1 LYKPR
6 YFSVLLIFVLFMF
19 VLNGCI
25 GSSTPA
31 PKPKTIL
38 KGTVEVPVGAVKGK
52 QITGQALSNATVNII
67 DPKTGNIIATAT
79 TDADGNYSVEVPAGG
94 PYIVQAVKGNIKVLD
109 VSPVVQTGETKNLGT
124 ADATSTAQA
133 LIFQTL
139 VKKGENPANINLE
152 AILNL
157 SGFSQLVSQVE
168 KVLEAGGDPTTN
180 SQVNNVVNNI
190 VSPKPASG
198 GGGGGGGV
206 IVKPPIHNVTKDKY
220 YENIQEAIGEA
231 VDNDVLQVTRGTF
244 EIPETFEI
252 NKQIKIVGVGNRKPV
267 LMSTTAKNPVFNIA
281 SDNVTIENFEIT
293 TNVPVFGEI
302 GNEEMSSLIVVGEG
316 KNNITIK
323 SNKIYA
329 LESGSMNNWTS
340 RGICINRNSN
350 VTIEGNTIFN
360 TRNGI
365 IVKYSCTAKIKNNT
379 VYNTKGGI
387 MNYTNNKEDADRRTM
402 ISNSWGIAH
411 NEWDIIWN
419 SGGGY
424 NPEERG
430 ILKLS
435 KNNNNAYV
443 VDRRSIAGNIT
454 ENRSHV
460 FVQANSGHD
469 VAHEVKGN
477 MNEPFSSI
485 SLGIEAVVPGG
496 TVFLVS
502 GNFDATINPVEITKS
517 LTLKSLVKHGAVFYK
532 TVNIKTKDVVIEDA
546 RFVAG
551 DGHSIIIDE
560 KDNIKIKGCK
570 FDANNRF
577 MNDPHINAIQLNSK
591 CSNITIDNCSFRNGY
606 YVTINGYADNL
617 TVENCT
623 IENCKSG
630 INLIGGEDLK
640 VINTD
645 ISVIAQKE
653 DNDTY
658 CVRFASSSNNS
669 GNNLTVS
676 GGKYIVDKNGLK
688 ANEPDAFHSAIII
701 RSGASGDLKASGLH
715 IIGEVVNLSKTN
727 LYARGN
733 KWGIAGQTKPEEG
746 QLKGNIDYIIY

>member
-1 LYKPR
+1 
-6 YFSVLLIFVLFMF
+6 
-19 VLNGCI
+19 
-25 GSSTPA
+25 
-31 PKPKTIL
+31 
-38 KGTVEVPVGAVKGK
+38 
-52 QITGQALSNATVNII
+52 
-67 DPKTGNIIATAT
+67 
-79 TDADGNYSVEVPAGG
+79 
-94 PYIVQAVKGNIKVLD
+94 
-109 VSPVVQTGETKNLGT
+109 
-124 ADATSTAQA
+124 
-133 LIFQTL
+133 
-139 VKKGENPANINLE
+139 
-152 AILNL
+152 
-157 SGFSQLVSQVE
+157 
-168 KVLEAGGDPTTN
+168 
-180 SQVNNVVNNI
+180 
-190 VSPKPASG
+190 
-198 GGGGGGGV
+198 
-206 IVKPPIHNVTKDKY
+206 
-220 YENIQEAIGEA
+220 
-231 VDNDVLQVTRGTF
+231 
-244 EIPETFEI
+244 
-252 NKQIKIVGVGNRKPV
+252 
-267 LMSTTAKNPVFNIA
+267 
-281 SDNVTIENFEIT
+281 
-293 TNVPVFGEI
+293 
-302 GNEEMSSLIVVGEG
+302 
-316 KNNITIK
+316 
-323 SNKIYA
+323 
-329 LESGSMNNWTS
+329 
-340 RGICINRNSN
+340 
-350 VTIEGNTIFN
+350 
-360 TRNGI
+360 
-365 IVKYSCTAKIKNNT
+365 
-379 VYNTKGGI
+379 
-387 MNYTNNKEDADRRTM
+387 
-402 ISNSWGIAH
+402 
-411 NEWDIIWN
+411 
-419 SGGGY
+419 
-424 NPEERG
+424 
-430 ILKLS
+430 
-435 KNNNNAYV
+435 

-630 INLIGGEDLK
+630 INLIGGENLR

-645 ISVIAQKE
+645 ISVIAKGV